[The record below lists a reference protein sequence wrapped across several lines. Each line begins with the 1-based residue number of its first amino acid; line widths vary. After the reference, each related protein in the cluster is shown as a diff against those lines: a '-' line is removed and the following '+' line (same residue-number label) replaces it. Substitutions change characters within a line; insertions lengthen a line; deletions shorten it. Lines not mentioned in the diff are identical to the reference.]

1 MFGLFGKPPPPPPPL
16 PPPDEGDIT
25 TLIGAALL
33 QAVVWFFLSQSFSPI
48 VVGINAYIKRVPNGQ
63 KNIYL
68 NVKRQYEEAG
78 FVAPDTVAKAV
89 TGYCFNYVALI
100 HHSIGT
106 LCLVASYIKVDSSL
120 FRVGL
125 SFEIGE
131 GVQHCLQ
138 IAHAYLSPPGTKPI
152 CDMAKPIWSLIICHH
167 SLGLLAGSV
176 AHLYLASNPDVQLL
190 CALLLGAAVP
200 GFANL
205 PLMALGDLGGTGWVA
220 KVNIALSAIA
230 IAFMLYTRVL
240 FFFPT
245 CIRLTPTIFASHGS
259 IAGWMVAV
267 SLVLFSLFNVI
278 ALLAAIVAVVNGIR
292 TLRAGPVRP
301 SLVRMASKSASN
313 LTMAMAHD
321 RPDNVAARAA
331 FSPLLNQTVKAT
343 RFVAKLKKSRGK
355 LA

>member
-1 MFGLFGKPPPPPPPL
+1 MGR
-16 PPPDEGDIT
+16 
-25 TLIGAALL
+25 
-33 QAVVWFFLSQSFSPI
+33 Q
-48 VVGINAYIKRVPNGQ
+48 GQ
-63 KNIYL
+63 H
-68 NVKRQYEEAG
+68 R
-78 FVAPDTVAKAV
+78 
-89 TGYCFNYVALI
+89 
-100 HHSIGT
+100 
-106 LCLVASYIKVDSSL
+106 
-120 FRVGL
+120 
-125 SFEIGE
+125 
-131 GVQHCLQ
+131 
-138 IAHAYLSPPGTKPI
+138 
-152 CDMAKPIWSLIICHH
+152 
-167 SLGLLAGSV
+167 
-176 AHLYLASNPDVQLL
+176 
-190 CALLLGAAVP
+190 
-200 GFANL
+200 
-205 PLMALGDLGGTGWVA
+205 
-220 KVNIALSAIA
+220 ALSIS